1 MNDMKKT
8 LGENIRSLFTAIG
21 GTFKRFRWQSIT
33 RGQLYGVTSITSVI
47 VVLGII
53 VVIMVFSYNH
63 NTQFDLTHDK
73 RYTLSP
79 QTESILAN
87 LEKDLEA
94 VVFTSTDEPEF
105 RQAISDYLDR
115 YKYASNGSFNY
126 RFVDPD
132 LNQGE
137 AKKYK
142 VAEYNTV
149 VFLYGDNQERVVI
162 GEFDLFDKGEQTLTN
177 AILKVVAAETKKIY
191 FLTNHGEK
199 TLTEDLTD
207 ATTML
212 ESQNYT
218 VEELDLLNTPEVPA
232 DATILVIA
240 GPRADLFP
248 AELESIST
256 YLDRGGAL
264 LALVEPGT
272 LPNYEAFLAGF
283 GLTIT
288 NDLIIDTSLRAFG
301 GDYFMPMISGYV
313 NHPITTGL
321 VPSFFSYARS
331 VEIDDEVDSGW
342 VLTELAMTSEQAWA
356 ETNLTSDKAEY
367 NEGADISG
375 PVPVAVIGY
384 RYVDEESLE
393 DGDDAA
399 DTPEETEEAP
409 GPEARLAVV
418 GDADFMANGLLLTNG
433 NIDLFVNTI
442 NWLAEQDDLVAI
454 APKDKT
460 ATPMALSTR
469 QILLMLLVSLILVPL
484 AVLGSGVAVWLVRR
498 WRT

>member
-1 MNDMKKT
+1 MNDTKKT
-8 LGENIRSLFTAIG
+8 PGETIRNIFGAVG
-21 GTFKRFRWQSIT
+21 DVFKRFRWQSIT
-33 RGQLYGVTSITSVI
+33 RGQLYGVTSIASVI

-79 QTESILAN
+79 QTEKILAD

-94 VVFTSTDEPEF
+94 VVFTSTDEPEY

-115 YKYASNGSFNY
+115 YKYAFNGSFHY

-132 LNQGE
+132 LNPGE
-137 AKKYK
+137 AQKYK
-142 VAEYNTV
+142 IAEYNTV

-162 GEFDLFDKGEQTLTN
+162 DEFDLFDKGEQTLTN
-177 AILKVVAAETKKIY
+177 AIRKVVAAETKKIY
-191 FLTNHGEK
+191 FLMNHGEK
-199 TLTEDLTD
+199 LLSEDLTD
-207 ATTML
+207 ATAML
-212 ESQNYT
+212 ESQNYV
-218 VEELDLLNTPEVPA
+218 VEELDLLNTPEVPE

-248 AELESIST
+248 AELESINA

-272 LPNYEAFLAGF
+272 LPNYEAFLAGL
-283 GLTIT
+283 GLTMT
-288 NDLIIDTSLRAFG
+288 NDLIIDTSLRVFG

-331 VEIDDEVDSGW
+331 VEIDDEIDSGW

-367 NEGADISG
+367 NEDADIPG

-384 RYVDEESLE
+384 KNVDVESPE
-393 DGDDAA
+393 DDDDAV
-399 DTPEETEEAP
+399 DTSEVSEDSPVA
-409 GPEARLAVV
+409 EARFAVV
-418 GDADFMANGLLLTNG
+418 GDADFIANGLLLTNG
-433 NIDLFVNTI
+433 NIDLFINMI

-484 AVLGSGVAVWLVRR
+484 AVLGSGIAVWLVRR
-498 WRT
+498 WKT